1 MKDND
6 SLGDRMKL
14 FEGVTRTRLMPKT
27 PVMLR
32 LDGKAFHTLTRGM
45 DKPVDKRFQAAMYAT
60 AKALCEEVQGCQLAY
75 VQSDEITLLLVDYQT
90 YRTQSWFDYEIMK
103 MCSVAAGIAS
113 AHFSGCYD
121 DKVGIFDCRAWNL
134 PQHEV
139 VNALIW
145 RQQDATRNSISSLA
159 QSHFSPKELHGKDS
173 VTMQDML
180 VLEKKINWNDCP
192 VPQKRGVCVV
202 KETYEVPVSGRDEI
216 SAGKF
221 GPMETFTTT
230 RTRWVVDE
238 NIPVFTQDRQYIDKF
253 VYPPEEEAKTA
264 SAG

>member
-90 YRTQSWFDYEIMK
+90 YRTQSWFDYEVMK

-139 VNALIW
+139 VNAFIW

-180 VLEKKINWNDCP
+180 VLEKHINWNDCP
-192 VPQKRGVCVV
+192 TSQKRGVCVV
-202 KETYEVPVSGRDEI
+202 KETYAKPGTGAPGEPLN
-216 SAGKF
+216 
-221 GPMETFTTT
+221 TTVV
-230 RTRWVVDE
+230 RTRWIVDE
-238 NIPVFTQDRQYIDKF
+238 NIPIFTQDRQYIEKF

-264 SAG
+264 SVG

>member
-6 SLGDRMKL
+6 SLGDRMKMY
-14 FEGVTRTRLMPKT
+14 EGVTRTRLIPKL

-180 VLEKKINWNDCP
+180 VLQKGVNWNDCP

-202 KETYEVPVSGRDEI
+202 KETFTVECPVG
-216 SAGKF
+216 F
-221 GPMETFTTT
+221 GPPGHNADQLDVTAK
-230 RTRWVVDE
+230 RTRWIVDE
-238 NIPVFTQDRQYIDKF
+238 NIPIFTQDRQYIEKF
-253 VYPPEEEAKTA
+253 VYPPEEEEAKTA